1 MNVPLPLLYNRVM
14 TGRPSLPYDE
24 LVFLE
29 SLDEESRYAR
39 FKALWENGWSL
50 ASIGLSLT
58 PPRPKTTIHFW
69 ISRAPEQ
76 TQFRPLPVPPEITPA
91 KNSPAPTRLRTI
103 SPMVPA
109 DLKPKLQ
116 QLAALAQRYRARC
129 APDSPQALANEELT
143 TIARTLRSMGVP
155 TVDIAEAAGVS
166 YRAMAKRL
174 SK

>member
-1 MNVPLPLLYNRVM
+1 MRYRTTLPH
-14 TGRPSLPYDE
+14 DE
-24 LVFLE
+24 LVFLA

-39 FKALWENGWSL
+39 FKALWQNGWSL

-58 PPRPKTTIHFW
+58 PVRPKTTIHFW
-69 ISRAPEQ
+69 ISKAPEQ
-76 TQFRPLPVPPEITPA
+76 TQFRPVPTPPEITPA
-91 KNSPAPTRLRTI
+91 KNAPAPTRLRAV
-103 SPMVPA
+103 SPTVPP
-109 DLKPKLQ
+109 DLRPKLKE
-116 QLAALAQRYRARC
+116 LAELAQRYRARC
-129 APDSPQALANEELT
+129 SPSSPQALANEELT